1 MQSELKSLL
10 FSLKPRVS
18 VRSEMA
24 FMGGGTPTRV
34 CLTTTLLRIYKN
46 KEIVE
51 ADPENN
57 VEMPIANSE
66 DEVTSILVEKCQ
78 VRIV

>member
-1 MQSELKSLL
+1 MN
-10 FSLKPRVS
+10 
-18 VRSEMA
+18 VRSG
-24 FMGGGTPTRV
+24 FMGGGTPARV
-34 CLTTTLLRIYKN
+34 CITTNLLHIYKN

-57 VEMPIANSE
+57 VELPKANSK

-78 VRIV
+78 VMY

>member
-1 MQSELKSLL
+1 MN
-10 FSLKPRVS
+10 
-18 VRSEMA
+18 VRSG

-34 CLTTTLLRIYKN
+34 CITTTLLHIYKN

-57 VEMPIANSE
+57 VELPIANSKE
-66 DEVTSILVEKCQ
+66 DVTSILVETFQ
-78 VRIV
+78 VMY